1 MLLKWQKWVE
11 IWPVTLAHRPE
22 TDEVL
27 QRRQRYEDAVDECI
41 GEEQDEELV
50 VGETHAVVHPGDQSI
65 TNH

>member
-1 MLLKWQKWVE
+1 M
-11 IWPVTLAHRPE
+11 TLAHRPE